1 MVKDFN
7 NKTYG
12 IGEKHITYSLGY
24 RNHII
29 SPQFDTKQELKR
41 WIKENM
47 DLLKTIRLKHPH
59 YNLHNFKPTNILLTQ
74 YHFEIIQTI
83 EIYASKVIDILDIED
98 GE

>member
-1 MVKDFN
+1 MIKDFN

-24 RNHII
+24 YNHII

-47 DLLKTIRLKHPH
+47 DLLKSIRLKHPH
-59 YNLHNFKPTNILLTQ
+59 YNLDDFKTTTVLLTQ
-74 YHFEIIQTI
+74 YHFEIVQTI
-83 EIYASKVIDILDIED
+83 EINASKVIDILDIKE
-98 GE
+98 